1 MPLRVIENPEKFREN
16 IKNKLNEKLEDERAS
31 TNLEKGI
38 FNFVLKEAE
47 YRKIIKKWDNQ
58 FFVELYVN
66 HLRSILN
73 NLTDKWVDEIKNGTI
88 KPHQLAFMTHQEL
101 NNDKWSAMIEEKSK
115 RDKNKFEMNMEA
127 STDMFTCSKCKGKRC
142 VYTSVQIRSADEPM
156 TCFITCLD
164 CGKKWKK
171 N

>member
-1 MPLRVIENPEKFREN
+1 MPLRVIRNPDKFREN
-16 IKNKLNEKLEDERAS
+16 VRNKINEKLGSEKDSA
-31 TNLEKGI
+31 NLEKGI

-58 FFVELYVN
+58 FFVELYLD

-73 NLTDKWVDEIKNGTI
+73 NFTEKWVNEIKDGII

-101 NNDKWSAMIEEKSK
+101 NNDKWSVMVEEKSK
-115 RDKNKFEMNMEA
+115 RDKNKFEMNMES
-127 STDMFTCSKCKGKRC
+127 STDMFTCGKCKGKRC
-142 VYTSVQIRSADEPM
+142 VYSLQQLRSSDEPM

-164 CGKKWKK
+164 CGKRWKK